1 MTDAVKKV
9 FEENPWFLA
18 TFDEEPNVVPVGF
31 KCIGEDGKFYVGA
44 VLLDT
49 TLKNL
54 EKNGRIAIAAVS
66 GAESYQVKGKA
77 ELLTEGPMF
86 DYFEKLTVD
95 TFKGTL
101 HAKCAVAVTP
111 EKLIV
116 ASPNADNRKELD
128 L

>member
-9 FEENPWFLA
+9 FAENPWFLA
-18 TFDEEPNVVPVGF
+18 TFDDEPNVVPVGF
-31 KCIGEDGKFYVGA
+31 KCVGEDGKFYIGA

-49 TLKNL
+49 TLKNI
-54 EKNGRIAIAAVS
+54 EKNGKIAIAAAA
-66 GAESYQVKGKA
+66 GAESYQLKGKA
-77 ELLTEGPMF
+77 EFVTEGEIF

-95 TFKGTL
+95 TFGGAL

-116 ASPNADNRKELD
+116 ASPNGDNRKELA

>member
-9 FEENPWFLA
+9 FEDNPWFLA

-31 KCIGEDGKFYVGA
+31 KCVGADGKFYIGA

-49 TLKNL
+49 TLKNI
-54 EKNGRIAIAAVS
+54 EKNGKIAIAAAA
-66 GAESYQVKGKA
+66 GAESYQLKGKA
-77 ELLTEGPMF
+77 EFVTEGEIF

-95 TFKGTL
+95 TFGGAL
-101 HAKCAVAVTP
+101 HAKCTVAVTP

-116 ASPNADNRKELD
+116 ASPNGDNRKELA